1 MAERKDKLFR
11 MDRPQLKS
19 RTSRINY
26 EGAAVF
32 GLLAQFISLANE
44 IFPSANDLADLKKKE
59 RRPSEPA
66 DGERGKKRRTCGK
79 RGTQIRLLVICY
91 LFFLLFSLSGDTP
104 TT

>member
-1 MAERKDKLFR
+1 

-44 IFPSANDLADLKKKE
+44 IFPSTNDLADLKKK
-59 RRPSEPA
+59 RKTS
-66 DGERGKKRRTCGK
+66 
-79 RGTQIRLLVICY
+79 I
-91 LFFLLFSLSGDTP
+91 
-104 TT
+104 